1 MENKKN
7 KLNNL
12 LGFNEYDKL
21 DRNDLDKST
30 KRTEIGGDILKEHHM
45 HTAEDQKEYILT
57 NLDFISDDLVKTIY
71 DLMENEL
78 LEDADID

>member
-1 MENKKN
+1 MKNKTD

-21 DRNDLDKST
+21 NNDIDKST
-30 KRTEIGGDILKEHHM
+30 KRTEIGGDILKEHHLY
-45 HTAEDQKEYILT
+45 TPEDQKEYILT

-78 LEDADID
+78 LEEE